1 MPLDNPAYAFLVT
14 SAIAKGRI
22 DRFDLDDARGVRGV
36 IDIITHENAPK
47 LKETKL
53 FSNGGYAGTTIQ
65 PLKSAEI
72 AHDGQIIAVV
82 IAESY
87 EAAREA
93 ANRVKVSY
101 TATAPS
107 ASFESPGTTTAAAK
121 GQNAQFK
128 EDPEVGDFAKAFD
141 AAEVKLTAS
150 YETPTQHHNP
160 MELFTTSCVWM
171 GDNLVIYEGSQYVY
185 GLKNGVAEQLGIDAD
200 KVRVVNPY
208 VGGGFGSR
216 GSMTPRTAI
225 IAGIAKRLSRPVK
238 LVPTRDQGFTIAT
251 YRAETRH
258 EIKLGASRDGKLVA
272 LRHEGAEISSRPDAY
287 CVGGT
292 KTTTR
297 LYACPNV
304 ESLVSIVR
312 ADRNTPGFMR
322 SPPEVPYLFALESAM
337 DELAV
342 KLNMDP
348 VELRRINDTTTE
360 PIGGKPYTSRSL
372 MACFDEAAK
381 AFGWSQRTPQAR
393 SMSDGDWLVGYGCAA
408 TCYPTQM
415 APSAARVRL
424 QRDGRTRVEIAGHE
438 IGTGAYTVIA
448 QTAAERLGV
457 PLEKVAVFIGDSDL
471 PPAPVAGGS
480 NSTAS
485 TCSVVMMV
493 CDQIRQRLF
502 KAVRPSDSLADKA
515 KETVGISPAPSI
527 QATKGDR
534 PLDIEKA
541 FDALGVGVVEE
552 YGEWKPEGAPLDS
565 FKALHAGQPRFVGG
579 HQMKD
584 KIAYAFGAEFVEVR
598 INRFTHE
605 IRCPRLARRIR
616 GRQDHESAHR
626 AKPADGR
633 PDLGHVLGAAGGHR
647 DRRAQCALRQRQ
659 SCRLSRARE
668 CRCARR
674 RGHHALRAGRSH
686 QPGGRKGSRR
696 ACQCRHQR
704 RDLQRDLSRYRSAH
718 PQAAGTTGKYRGLK
732 GWKRRRRWVR
742 HLPPLM
748 EGALCSVFS
757 ACSSLSCRHSRSP

>member
-1 MPLDNPAYAFLVT
+1 MTAAAPEPKANMGQPVPRYDAVVKVTGRATYASDMPLADPAYAFLVT

-22 DRFDLDDARGVRGV
+22 DGFDYDEARRVRGV
-36 IDIITHENAPK
+36 IDIVTHENAPK
-47 LKETKL
+47 LKDSKL

-82 IAESY
+82 VAETY

-101 TATAPS
+101 TATTPS
-107 ASFESPGTTTAAAK
+107 ATFDSPGTTAAAAK

-128 EDPEVGDFAKAFD
+128 EDPKVGDFAKAFD
-141 AAEVKLTAS
+141 EAEVKLTAS

-160 MELFTTSCVWM
+160 MELFSTSCAWM
-171 GDNLVIYEGSQYVY
+171 GDELVIYEPSQFVY
-185 GLKNGVAEQLGIDAD
+185 GLKYGVAEQLGIDAD

-208 VGGGFGSR
+208 VGGGFGAR

-225 IAGIAKRLSRPVK
+225 IAGIAKRLNRPVK
-238 LVPTRDQGFTIAT
+238 LVPTRDQGFTITT

-258 EIKLGASRDGKLVA
+258 EIKLGARPDGKLVA
-272 LRHEGAEISSRPDAY
+272 LRHEGAEVSSRPDAY

-304 ESLVSIVR
+304 DSLVSIVR

-348 VELRRINDTTTE
+348 VELRRINDATNE

-372 MACFDEAAK
+372 MACFDEAVK
-381 AFGWSQRTPQAR
+381 AFGWAQRSPQPK
-393 SMSDGDWLVGYGCAA
+393 SMSDGDWLIGYGCAA
-408 TCYPTQM
+408 TCYPAQM
-415 APSAARVRL
+415 GPAAARVRL

-485 TCSVVMMV
+485 TCSVVTMV

-502 KAVRPSDSLADKA
+502 KAVMPGQSLTDKA
-515 KETVGISPAPSI
+515 RETVGIGQTPAT
-527 QATKGDR
+527 QAAKGDQ
-534 PLDIEKA
+534 PLDLEKA

-552 YGEWKPEGAPLDS
+552 YGEWKPEGAPPDS
-565 FKALHAGQPRFVGG
+565 FRAMHSGQVRLVGG

-584 KIAYAFGAEFVEVR
+584 QIAYAFGAEFVEVR
-598 INRFTHE
+598 VNRFTHE
-605 IRCPRLARRIR
+605 IRCPRLVGAFAAGRIMNPRTARSQLMGGLIWGMSSALLEATEIDERNARYVNDNLADYLVPVNADVADVEVILLSEQDDRINPVGVKGVGELGNVGTNAAICNAIYHATGQRIR
-616 GRQDHESAHR
+616 
-626 AKPADGR
+626 KLP
-633 PDLGHVLGAAGGHR
+633 V
-647 DRRAQCALRQRQ
+647 
-659 SCRLSRARE
+659 RLE
-668 CRCARR
+668 NIE
-674 RGHHALRAGRSH
+674 
-686 QPGGRKGSRR
+686 
-696 ACQCRHQR
+696 
-704 RDLQRDLSRYRSAH
+704 
-718 PQAAGTTGKYRGLK
+718 
-732 GWKRRRRWVR
+732 V
-742 HLPPLM
+742 
-748 EGALCSVFS
+748 
-757 ACSSLSCRHSRSP
+757 

>member
-1 MPLDNPAYAFLVT
+1 MTAAAPDPKANMGQPVPRYDAAAKVTGRATYGADMPLDNPAYAFLVT
-14 SAIAKGRI
+14 SAIARGRI
-22 DRFDLDDARGVRGV
+22 NSFDLHDAKNVRGV
-36 IDIITHENAPK
+36 IDIVTHENAPK
-47 LKETKL
+47 LRESKL

-65 PLKSAEI
+65 PLKSADI
-72 AHDGQIIAVV
+72 AHDGEIIAVV
-82 IAESY
+82 VAERY

-101 TATAPS
+101 SAATPS
-107 ASFESPGTTTAAAK
+107 AGFDSPGTTKAAAK

-128 EDPEVGDFAKAFD
+128 EDPQVGDFAKAFEE
-141 AAEVKLTAS
+141 AEVKVAAS
-150 YETPTQHHNP
+150 YDTPTQHHNP
-160 MELFTTSCVWM
+160 MELFSTSCAWM
-171 GDNLVIYEGSQYVY
+171 GDNLVIYEPSQYVY
-185 GLKNGVAEQLGIDAD
+185 GLKNGVAEQLDIDAD

-225 IAGIAKRLSRPVK
+225 IAGIAKRLNRPIK

-258 EIKLGASRDGKLVA
+258 EIKLGAGRDGKLVA
-272 LRHEGAEISSRPDAY
+272 LRHEGAEVSSRADAY

-304 ESLVSIVR
+304 DSLVSIVR

-348 VELRRINDTTTE
+348 VELRRVNDTTNE

-381 AFGWSQRTPQAR
+381 AFGWGQRSAAPK
-393 SMSDGDWLVGYGCAA
+393 SMSDGDWLIGYGCAA
-408 TCYPTQM
+408 TCYPMQM
-415 APSAARVRL
+415 GPAAARVRL

-438 IGTGAYTVIA
+438 IGTGAYTILA

-457 PLEKVAVFIGDSDL
+457 PLEKVAVFVGDSDL
-471 PPAPVAGGS
+471 PPGPVAGGS

-485 TCSVVMMV
+485 TCSAVMMV

-502 KAVRPSDSLADKA
+502 KAVMPGDSLTDKA
-515 KETVGISPAPSI
+515 KETIGLSQAPTT
-527 QATKGDR
+527 QAARSDR

-541 FDALGVGVVEE
+541 FDALGAGVVEE

-565 FKALHAGQPRFVGG
+565 FKAMHSGHVRLVGG
-579 HQMKD
+579 AAMKD

-598 INRFTHE
+598 VNRYTHE
-605 IRCPRLARRIR
+605 IRAPRLVGAFAAGRIMNPRTARSQLMGGLIWGMSSALLEATEIDERTARYVNDNFADYLVPVNADVPSVEVILLSEQDDHINPAGAKGLGELANVGTNAAICNAIYHATGQRIR
-616 GRQDHESAHR
+616 
-626 AKPADGR
+626 KLP
-633 PDLGHVLGAAGGHR
+633 V
-647 DRRAQCALRQRQ
+647 
-659 SCRLSRARE
+659 RLE
-668 CRCARR
+668 NIE
-674 RGHHALRAGRSH
+674 
-686 QPGGRKGSRR
+686 
-696 ACQCRHQR
+696 
-704 RDLQRDLSRYRSAH
+704 
-718 PQAAGTTGKYRGLK
+718 
-732 GWKRRRRWVR
+732 V
-742 HLPPLM
+742 
-748 EGALCSVFS
+748 
-757 ACSSLSCRHSRSP
+757 

>member
-1 MPLDNPAYAFLVT
+1 MTAAAPAPKANLGQPVPRYDAAAKVMGRATYASDMPLDNPAYAFLVT

-22 DRFDLDDARGVRGV
+22 DRFELDDAKRVRGV
-36 IDIITHENAPK
+36 IDIVTHENAPK
-47 LKETKL
+47 LKESKL

-82 IAESY
+82 VAESY

-101 TATAPS
+101 SAAAPS
-107 ASFESPGTTTAAAK
+107 ATFDSPGTTAAAAK
-121 GQNAQFK
+121 GQNSQFK
-128 EDPEVGDFAKAFD
+128 EDPKVGDFAKAFD
-141 AAEVKLTAS
+141 AAEVKLSVS

-160 MELFTTSCVWM
+160 MELFTTSCAWM

-225 IAGIAKRLSRPVK
+225 IAAIAKRLNRPIK

-258 EIKLGASRDGKLVA
+258 EIRLGASRDGRLVA
-272 LRHEGAEISSRPDAY
+272 LRHEGAEVSSRPDAY

-304 ESLVSIVR
+304 DSLVSIVR

-322 SPPEVPYLFALESAM
+322 SPPEVPYLFALESAL

-348 VELRRINDTTTE
+348 VELRRINDATRD
-360 PIGGKPYTSRSL
+360 PIDGKPYTSRSL

-381 AFGWSQRTPQAR
+381 AFGWSQRSPQPK
-393 SMSDGDWLVGYGCAA
+393 SMSDGDWLIGYGCAA

-457 PLEKVAVFIGDSDL
+457 PLEKVAVFMGDSDL

-485 TCSVVMMV
+485 TCSAVMMV

-502 KAVRPSDSLADKA
+502 KALMPNDSLADKA
-515 KETVGISPAPSI
+515 KETVGISPAPST
-527 QATKGDR
+527 QAAKGDR
-534 PLDIEKA
+534 SLDIEKA

-565 FKALHAGQPRFVGG
+565 FRAMHNGQVRLVGG

-584 KIAYAFGAEFVEVR
+584 QIAYAFGAEFVEVR
-598 INRFTHE
+598 VNRFTHE
-605 IRCPRLARRIR
+605 IRCPRLVGAFAAGRIMNPRTARSQLMGGLIWGMSSALLEATEIDERNARYVNDNLADYLVPVNADVPGVEVIMLSEQDDHINPVGAKGLGELANVGTNAAICNAIYHATGQRIR
-616 GRQDHESAHR
+616 
-626 AKPADGR
+626 KLP
-633 PDLGHVLGAAGGHR
+633 V
-647 DRRAQCALRQRQ
+647 
-659 SCRLSRARE
+659 RLE
-668 CRCARR
+668 NIE
-674 RGHHALRAGRSH
+674 L
-686 QPGGRKGSRR
+686 
-696 ACQCRHQR
+696 
-704 RDLQRDLSRYRSAH
+704 
-718 PQAAGTTGKYRGLK
+718 
-732 GWKRRRRWVR
+732 
-742 HLPPLM
+742 
-748 EGALCSVFS
+748 
-757 ACSSLSCRHSRSP
+757 

>member
-1 MPLDNPAYAFLVT
+1 MTAAAPEPKANMGQPVPRYDAHSKVTGRATYASDMPLANPAYAFLVT
-14 SAIAKGRI
+14 SAIAKGRV
-22 DRFDLDDARGVRGV
+22 DGFDLAEARAVRGV
-36 IDIITHENAPK
+36 IDIVTHENAPK
-47 LKETKL
+47 LKESKL

-65 PLKSAEI
+65 PLKSPDI

-93 ANRVKVSY
+93 ANRVKVNY
-101 TATAPS
+101 TVAAPS
-107 ASFESPGTTTAAAK
+107 ATFDSPGTTTAAAK
-121 GQNAQFK
+121 GQNSQFK
-128 EDPEVGDFAKAFD
+128 EDPKVGDFAKAFA
-141 AAEVKLTAS
+141 AAEIQLTAA
-150 YETPTQHHNP
+150 YDTPTQHHNP
-160 MELFTTSCVWM
+160 MELFTTSCAWI
-171 GDNLVIYEGSQYVY
+171 GDDLVIYEPSQYVH

-225 IAGIAKRLSRPVK
+225 IAGIARRLNRPIK
-238 LVPTRDQGFTIAT
+238 LVATRDQGFTITT

-272 LRHEGAEISSRPDAY
+272 LRHEGAEVSSRPDAY

-304 ESLVSIVR
+304 DSLVSIVR

-342 KLNMDP
+342 KLDMDP
-348 VELRRINDTTTE
+348 VELRRINDTTNE

-381 AFGWSQRTPQAR
+381 AFGWSQRSSQPK
-393 SMSDGDWLVGYGCAA
+393 SMAEGDWLIGYGCAA

-415 APSAARVRL
+415 GPAAARVRL

-485 TCSVVMMV
+485 TCSAVMMM

-502 KAVRPSDSLADKA
+502 KAVMPDSLTDKA
-515 KETVGISPAPSI
+515 KETVGISQAPTT
-527 QATKGDR
+527 QAAKSNR

-541 FDALGVGVVEE
+541 FDALGVSVVEE

-565 FKALHAGQPRFVGG
+565 FKAMHSGHVRLVGG
-579 HQMKD
+579 HQMQD

-598 INRFTHE
+598 VNRFTHE
-605 IRCPRLARRIR
+605 IRCPRLVGAFAAGRIMNPRTARSQLMGGLIWGMSSALLEATEIDERNARYVNDNLADYLVPVNADVPGVEVILLSEQDDHINPAGAKGLGELANVGTNAAICNALYHATGQRIR
-616 GRQDHESAHR
+616 
-626 AKPADGR
+626 KLP
-633 PDLGHVLGAAGGHR
+633 V
-647 DRRAQCALRQRQ
+647 
-659 SCRLSRARE
+659 RLE
-668 CRCARR
+668 NIE
-674 RGHHALRAGRSH
+674 
-686 QPGGRKGSRR
+686 
-696 ACQCRHQR
+696 
-704 RDLQRDLSRYRSAH
+704 
-718 PQAAGTTGKYRGLK
+718 
-732 GWKRRRRWVR
+732 V
-742 HLPPLM
+742 
-748 EGALCSVFS
+748 
-757 ACSSLSCRHSRSP
+757 